1 MPRRIIKRYLPDHGK
16 FREHPHLRRFG
27 ARLQDGNLWHL
38 NRRSISGGVALGL
51 FCAMLPLPL
60 QMLIAGG
67 LAIWLRVN
75 LPISVVLVWITNPL
89 TLGPIWY
96 VSYRLGALLLDLP
109 PRDVDFELSLHSLL
123 VTMQDVWKPL
133 FLGSVVLGALLA
145 LLGFLLVRLAW
156 RLYVVQQ
163 RRAALKRGQ
172 ERRAAALLHTP
183 TEDPDRSL

>member
-38 NRRSISGGVALGL
+38 NRHSVSGGVALGL
-51 FCAMLPLPL
+51 FCALLPLPL

-75 LPISVVLVWITNPL
+75 LPISVILVWITNPL
-89 TLGPIWY
+89 TIGPVWY
-96 VSYRLGALLLDLP
+96 ISYRVGTWLLDLP
-109 PRDVDFELSLHSLL
+109 PRDIDFELSFHSLL
-123 VTMQDVWKPL
+123 VTMQGVWKPL
-133 FLGSVVLGALLA
+133 LLGSVVLGALLA

-163 RRAALKRGQ
+163 RRATLKRSQ
-172 ERRAAALLHTP
+172 ERRAAGSPNAP
-183 TEDPDRSL
+183 TDSTDR